1 MQGSLIQLI
10 TAKFITTDNDYGVV
24 NFMRRKE
31 IPIMINIL
39 SIPKGKKIQRTSPI
53 WSIPGTSN
61 TPIDLVTYK
70 MGLLNTILSE

>member
-31 IPIMINIL
+31 IPIMINTL
-39 SIPKGKKIQRTSPI
+39 SVPKGKKIQLPSPI